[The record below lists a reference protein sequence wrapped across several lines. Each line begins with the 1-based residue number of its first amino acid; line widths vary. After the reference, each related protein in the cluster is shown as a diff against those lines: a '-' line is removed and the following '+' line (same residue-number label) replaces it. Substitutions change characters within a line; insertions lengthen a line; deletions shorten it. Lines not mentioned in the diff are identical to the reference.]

1 MAQVSYDVAIVG
13 YGPTGVTAAHLLGAQ
28 GLRCL
33 VIERDPAIFPRARA
47 VSTDEEVMRI
57 WQQTGP
63 VDTLKRDMLGDKP
76 IDFVDAR
83 GRSFLSFAPL
93 TRGAGHPTQ
102 LFMYQPAVETALRVG
117 AQRFVNVDVRLGHEC
132 TSLLQTDDNVVLDV
146 TDLGSGEHA
155 QVS

>member
-13 YGPTGVTAAHLLGAQ
+13 YGPAGVTAAHLRGAQ

-57 WQQTGP
+57 WQKTGL
-63 VDTLKRDMLGDKP
+63 VDTLKRAMLFEHP
-76 IDFVDAR
+76 IAFVDGR
-83 GRSFLSFAPL
+83 GQSFLSFAPL

-102 LFMYQPAVETALRVG
+102 LVMYQPAVESVLRTGVE
-117 AQRFVNVDVRLGHEC
+117 RLVNVDVRLE
-132 TSLLQTDDNVVLDV
+132 
-146 TDLGSGEHA
+146 
-155 QVS
+155 

>member
-1 MAQVSYDVAIVG
+1 MPQVSYDVAIVG

-57 WQQTGP
+57 WQQTGLI
-63 VDTLKRDMLGDKP
+63 DTLKRDILWDKS
-76 IDFVDAR
+76 ILLVEA
-83 GRSFLSFAPL
+83 GGQSFRIFAPL

-102 LFMYQPAVETALRVG
+102 LFMYQPAVEAALRGGV
-117 AQRFVNVDVRLGHEC
+117 
-132 TSLLQTDDNVVLDV
+132 
-146 TDLGSGEHA
+146 
-155 QVS
+155 